1 MRMISSASFRSAHAS
16 LHYDLP
22 GTVLLLQDA
31 VADRCLGTLSQ
42 TVAGECSFL
51 YICRNMAKGTENAGT
66 RCREILADIG
76 QGRFAPVY
84 LLMGDEPY
92 YLDKVCNGIC
102 ENALDDFARDF
113 NETICYGSDVD
124 AETVITAARR
134 FPMMAERQLVVIR
147 DAQAMRDLE
156 KLAVYVENC
165 LDSTVLVILMRG
177 ASADKRKALYK
188 GVSRCGVVLESN
200 QLRDYEIPGWI
211 SSHFAEKGLRI
222 DPEAAA
228 IMAEATGTDLGRIAV
243 ETDKLMKNLPEGT
256 KEVTPADIE
265 KNVGISRE
273 FSIFELTKELS
284 ARNAPRALKV
294 ASHIGSGARF
304 ALPAAV
310 APLYTH
316 FSRILRYGALRERN
330 PRPDRT
336 EIAAALQG
344 VNPYFWKEYD
354 MAVAN
359 YPVRK
364 ALEVISLLC
373 EYDYKGKG
381 GDAGEAGPG
390 ELFMELTN
398 KILSI

>member
-1 MRMISSASFRSAHAS
+1 
-16 LHYDLP
+16 
-22 GTVLLLQDA
+22 
-31 VADRCLGTLSQ
+31 
-42 TVAGECSFL
+42 
-51 YICRNMAKGTENAGT
+51 MAKYTELENK
-66 RCREILADIG
+66 CRKIVEDARNG
-76 QGRFAPVY
+76 VFAPVY
-84 LLMGDEPY
+84 LLMGGEPY
-92 YLDKVCNGIC
+92 YPDVVCDAIMKY
-102 ENALDDFARDF
+102 ALQDDERDF
-113 NETICYGSDVD
+113 NQAVYYGLDTD
-124 AETVITAARR
+124 ADAVASEARSY
-134 FPMMAERQLVVIR
+134 PMMAERRLVVLKE
-147 DAQAMRDLE
+147 AQSMKTLE
-156 KLAVYVENC
+156 GLGVYAAEPM
-165 LDSTVLVILMRG
+165 DTTVLVILMHG

-188 GVSRCGVVLESN
+188 NVSKKGIVLESEP
-200 QLRDYEIPGWI
+200 LRDYEMPGWI
-211 SSHFAEKGLRI
+211 TGFYKSRGLAI
-222 DPEAAA
+222 DPDAAA
-228 IMAEATGTDLGRIAV
+228 LLAESAGTELDRIAV
-243 ETDKLMKNLPEGT
+243 ETEKLQKNLPEGT
-256 KEVTPADIE
+256 TRVTAADIE

-294 ASHIGSGARF
+294 AAHIGSGARF